1 MSWLTLLAMA
11 ALVFVSRYIFLEPKL
26 PIRLGPRILHFLHYT
41 GPAVLTAIWAPIVFH
56 QNGELNLEINNPY
69 FIAAVVA
76 AILAITTRNVLIT
89 TVLSMALFFI
99 IK

>member
-1 MSWLTLLAMA
+1 MTWFTLLAMA

-89 TVLSMALFFI
+89 TVLSMALFFML
-99 IK
+99 K